1 MRYFDDM
8 LKRIAALA
16 DDLARCPLV
25 SDEAGDDT
33 EHAAVAL
40 QALTM
45 IMAQRDL
52 RVRMARW
59 ERVQQ
64 GSGTVLRL
72 RPDLPA
78 TPEEAAESE
87 RRWAEMIAAR
97 QPPAAHLFDGER
109 YAHLPGGAPSCRSE
123 MNAVMKEK
131 HLIPISDFDARN
143 GTHLGKTPDMGEIV
157 RAEVAK
163 AMAHIYATGNVQ
175 KDGTVTT
182 PFVPPPVAPRAAA
195 PQREPQSH
203 AEEAA
208 MDAPPPFI
216 DIPKEQR
223 RQVDTSDLL
232 SKIGG
237 FAQKRALADAAA
249 RGAM

>member
-1 MRYFDDM
+1 M
-8 LKRIAALA
+8 LKRVADLA
-16 DDLARCPLV
+16 DFLASAPLV
-25 SDEAGDDT
+25 TDEAGDD
-33 EHAAVAL
+33 HDNCAVAI
-40 QALTM
+40 QALTT
-45 IMAQRDL
+45 ILVTRDL
-52 RVRMARW
+52 RARMPHW
-59 ERVQQ
+59 EEMVNERGQHVK
-64 GSGTVLRL
+64 RL
-72 RPDLPA
+72 RSDVPP
-78 TPEEAAESE
+78 TPEETAEGE

-109 YAHLPGGAPSCRSE
+109 YAHLPGGAPSSRSE

-131 HLIPISDFDARN
+131 HLIPISDNDARN

-163 AMAHIYATGNVQ
+163 AMAHIHATGNVQ

-182 PFVPPPVAPRAAA
+182 PFVPPPVALRAPA